1 MSGLTNAQRE
11 GLRSLMVGLNDVRLG
26 KVATAVGAMP
36 GQTAEALAVVIG
48 VELRERKRKRRVLG
62 PLMPMFRPRLDGVQ
76 ALTFPPVVLERL
88 WAVARASE
96 PELLTRLDGGEAE
109 AALVAERLGMAA
121 ANAARDQADDLW
133 PSAYVEA
140 LENLTLCLDLL
151 PVARRAVNGLEAWL
165 KRPDEEQLA
174 ALRLVLR
181 DAEAVSPEGPRAL
194 IDILFAH
201 MDDAVLVLRL
211 LPHVSGAAASASLMS
226 GSEFGIFVDRLM
238 AAMQARAGRI
248 NAFRPGRDMTG
259 LDAIMTDLDWSA
271 AVLSEVDVVLDPEPY
286 SEWGQVMRKTRQSVG
301 GTLSNLIAAS
311 GNAVEAG
318 LPMTRTPLAGR
329 MTRRTPRLDVET
341 TPGPDAA
348 GPLLKFVAGLRR
360 TAPVFGC
367 EAERQRLVEALTVRL
382 SDYADEAL
390 TLVNAGEV
398 EDRPRA
404 LKQIK
409 RAATWLALI
418 EAKDVARSVRRRVAV
433 ADGVAPADKASSDA
447 A

>member
-11 GLRSLMVGLNDVRLG
+11 GLRSLMSGLNDVRLG

-36 GQTAEALAVVIG
+36 GDTAEALQVVIG
-48 VELRERKRKRRVLG
+48 VELRERKRKLRVLG
-62 PLMPMFRPRLDGVQ
+62 PLLPMFRVRRDAVQ
-76 ALTFPPVVLERL
+76 ALTFPPVVLDRL
-88 WAVARASE
+88 WAVARSAE
-96 PELLTRLDGGEAE
+96 PELLARLDGGEAE
-109 AALVAERLGMAA
+109 AALVAERLGIAA
-121 ANAARDQADDLW
+121 SNAVRDNPDDIW
-133 PSAYVEA
+133 PDAYVEA

-151 PVARRAVNGLEAWL
+151 AVARRGVAGLEGWL
-165 KRPDEEQLA
+165 KRPDEQQLA
-174 ALRLVLR
+174 SLRLVLR
-181 DAEAVSPEGPRAL
+181 DAEEVSFEGPRAL

-226 GSEFGIFVDRLM
+226 GSEFGVFVDRLM
-238 AAMQARAGRI
+238 AAMKARAGRI
-248 NAFRPGRDMTG
+248 NAFRPGRDMSG
-259 LDAIMTDLDWSA
+259 LEAVMADLDWCA
-271 AVLSEVDVVLDPEPY
+271 AVLAEMDVVLDPEPH

-311 GNAVEAG
+311 GAAVEAG

-390 TLVNAGEV
+390 ILVNSGEV
-398 EDRPRA
+398 EDKALA

-409 RAATWLALI
+409 RAATWLTLI

>member
-11 GLRSLMVGLNDVRLG
+11 GLRALMSGLNDVRLG
-26 KVATAVGAMP
+26 KVATAVRAMP
-36 GQTAEALAVVIG
+36 GETAEALQVMIG
-48 VELRERKRKRRVLG
+48 VELRERKRKLRVLG
-62 PLMPMFRPRLDGVQ
+62 PLLPMFRARRDDVQ
-76 ALTFPPVVLERL
+76 ALTFPPVVLDRL
-88 WAVARASE
+88 WAAARTAE

-109 AALVAERLGMAA
+109 AALVAERLGIAA
-121 ANAARDQADDLW
+121 ANAVRDRPDDIW
-133 PSAYVEA
+133 PDAYLEA
-140 LENLTLCLDLL
+140 LENLILCLDLL
-151 PVARRAVNGLEAWL
+151 AVARRATAGLEGWL

-181 DAEAVSPEGPRAL
+181 DAEAISPEGPRAL
-194 IDILFAH
+194 LDILFAH

-211 LPHVSGAAASASLMS
+211 LPHLSGAAASVSLMS
-226 GSEFGIFVDRLM
+226 GSEFGVFVDRLV
-238 AAMQARAGRI
+238 AAMQMRAGRI
-248 NAFRPGRDMTG
+248 NTFRPGRNMAG
-259 LDAIMTDLDWSA
+259 LEAVMDDLDWCA
-271 AVLSEVDVVLDPEPY
+271 TVLAEMDVVLDPEPY

-311 GNAVEAG
+311 GSAVEAG

-329 MTRRTPRLDVET
+329 MTRRTPRLDAET

-348 GPLLKFVAGLRR
+348 GPLLKFVAGLRK

-367 EAERQRLVEALTVRL
+367 EAERQRLVEALTIRL

-390 TLVNAGEV
+390 TLVNNGDVADKPG
-398 EDRPRA
+398 A

-433 ADGVAPADKASSDA
+433 ADGVAPAEKASSDA

>member
-11 GLRSLMVGLNDVRLG
+11 GLRSLMSGLNDVRLG

-36 GQTAEALAVVIG
+36 GETAAALQVVIG
-48 VELRERKRKRRVLG
+48 VELRERKRKLRVLG
-62 PLMPMFRPRLDGVQ
+62 PLLPMFRTRTDAVQ
-76 ALTFPPVVLERL
+76 ALVFPPIVLDRL
-88 WAVARASE
+88 WAVARSAE
-96 PELLTRLDGGEAE
+96 PELLTRLDAGEAE
-109 AALVAERLGMAA
+109 AALVAERLGIAA
-121 ANAARDQADDLW
+121 ANAVRDNPDDIW
-133 PSAYVEA
+133 PDGYLEA

-151 PVARRAVNGLEAWL
+151 PVARRAVTGLESWL

-174 ALRLVLR
+174 SLRLVLR

-226 GSEFGIFVDRLM
+226 GSEFGVFVDRLM

-259 LDAIMTDLDWSA
+259 LNAIMTDLDWCA
-271 AVLSEVDVVLDPEPY
+271 TVLAEVDVVLDPEPY

-311 GNAVEAG
+311 GAAVEAG

-348 GPLLKFVAGLRR
+348 GPLLKFVAGLRK

-398 EDRPRA
+398 EDRSRA

>member
-11 GLRSLMVGLNDVRLG
+11 GLRTLMSGLNDLRLG

-36 GQTAEALAVVIG
+36 GETAEALQVVIG
-48 VELRERKRKRRVLG
+48 VELRERRRKLRALG
-62 PLMPMFRPRLDGVQ
+62 PLLPMFRVRPDGVQ
-76 ALTFPPVVLERL
+76 ALTFPPVVLDRV
-88 WAVARASE
+88 WAAARAAE

-109 AALVAERLGMAA
+109 AALVAERLGIAA
-121 ANAARDQADDLW
+121 ANAVRDTPDDIWAD
-133 PSAYVEA
+133 AYLEA

-151 PVARRAVNGLEAWL
+151 SVARRAVAGLEGWL
-165 KRPDEEQLA
+165 KRPDEQQLA

-211 LPHVSGAAASASLMS
+211 LPHVSGAAALASLMS
-226 GSEFGIFVDRLM
+226 GSEFGVFVDRLM
-238 AAMQARAGRI
+238 AGLQMRAGRI
-248 NAFRPGRDMTG
+248 NAFRPGRDMAG
-259 LDAIMTDLDWSA
+259 LEDVMADLDWCA
-271 AVLSEVDVVLDPEPY
+271 AVLAEMDVVLDPEPH
-286 SEWGQVMRKTRQSVG
+286 SEWGQIMRKTRQSVG

-311 GNAVEAG
+311 GTAVEAG

-348 GPLLKFVAGLRR
+348 GPLLKFVAALRK

-367 EAERQRLVEALTVRL
+367 EAERQRLVEALIVRL

-390 TLVNAGEV
+390 ILVNAGEV
-398 EDRPRA
+398 EDKAVA

-433 ADGVAPADKASSDA
+433 ADGVAPAHKASSDA
-447 A
+447 V

>member
-11 GLRSLMVGLNDVRLG
+11 ALRTLMSGLNDVRLG
-26 KVATAVGAMP
+26 KVSTAVGAMP
-36 GQTAEALAVVIG
+36 GSTAAALGVVIG
-48 VELRERKRKRRVLG
+48 VEARERHRKRRVLG
-62 PLMPMFRPRLDGVQ
+62 PLTPMFRPRPDEVQ
-76 ALTFPPVVLERL
+76 ALTFPSVVLERL
-88 WAVARASE
+88 WAMARASE

-109 AALVAERLGMAA
+109 AALVAERLGLAA
-121 ANAARDQADDLW
+121 ANAARDRADELW
-133 PSAYVEA
+133 PNAYVET
-140 LENLTLCLDLL
+140 LENLLLCLDLL
-151 PVARRAVNGLEAWL
+151 PVARRAVAGLEGWL
-165 KRPDEEQLA
+165 KRPDEEALA

-226 GSEFGIFVDRLM
+226 GSEFAIFVDRLM
-238 AAMQARAGRI
+238 AAMQARVARI
-248 NAFRPGRDMTG
+248 TAFRPGRDMVG
-259 LDAIMTDLDWSA
+259 LDAIMADLDWCA
-271 AVLSEVDVVLDPEPY
+271 TVLAEMGVILDPEPV
-286 SEWGQVMRKTRQSVG
+286 SEWGRAMRQARQAVG
-301 GTLSNLIAAS
+301 GTLSNLIKAA
-311 GNAVEAG
+311 GMAVEAG

-329 MTRRTPRLDVET
+329 MTRRTPRLDAET
-341 TPGPDAA
+341 APGPDAA

-382 SDYADEAL
+382 TDYADEAL
-390 TLVNAGEV
+390 TLIRQGEV
-398 EDRPRA
+398 EDPAKA
-404 LKQIK
+404 LKQVK
-409 RAATWLALI
+409 RAATWLASI
-418 EAKDVARSVRRRVAV
+418 EARDAARSVRRRVAV